1 MVGASARASRK
12 KLFFSWLAV
21 LIFPW
26 KGVSARASRKKFFF
40 SKLAVLIFLW
50 KGVSAR
56 ASRKKQ
62 FGSSSE
68 AIGKQFGSSSEAVR
82 KQVGLRWWRLAWVVA
97 CAGGGLRGWWL

>member
-1 MVGASARASRK
+1 M
-12 KLFFSWLAV
+12 
-21 LIFPW
+21 
-26 KGVSARASRKKFFF
+26 SARASRKKFFF

-68 AIGKQFGSSSEAVR
+68 AIGKQFGSSSEAGRLARVEAC
-82 KQVGLRWWRLAWVVA
+82 VGGGLRGWRLAWVVA
-97 CAGGGLRGWWL
+97 LKNDQAQALMGPYDF